1 MTALSRR
8 NATGGKPNQPPEPSP
23 RRNALQGASPSLYNQ
38 RHMSKTI
45 APVTESDYL
54 KAYRVMLLSRVLEE
68 KLASLYRAG
77 MIKGGVFLGRGQEA
91 LSTATGIHLRKGDI
105 FAPLIRDQ
113 AGRLAFGDTVLD
125 TLRTYLGSQ
134 LGSMRGR
141 DGNIHRGRP
150 REGYYAMISHLGA
163 MVPAVAGGLLARRLR
178 GESGVVGATCLGDGG
193 TSTGAFHE
201 GLNAAAV
208 DKLPLVVVVAN
219 NQYAYSTPN
228 SRQYACADLLDK
240 AAGYGVA
247 GHKADGTDLLDCLQ
261 TLRKAVHDAREGGG
275 PQLVVASLLRLVGH
289 GEHDDFSYLDKTL
302 KKSPVGEDCLLVAE
316 KYIVDQGWKTTEDL
330 AEWRREAE
338 QEVNTTADRVR
349 REPSPDAE
357 EDDWA
362 ALSRSEYREQFA
374 AV

>member
-1 MTALSRR
+1 
-8 NATGGKPNQPPEPSP
+8 
-23 RRNALQGASPSLYNQ
+23 
-38 RHMSKTI
+38 MSKTI
-45 APVTESDYL
+45 APVTASDYL
-54 KAYRVMLLSRVLEE
+54 ETYRIMLTSRVLEE

-77 MIKGGVFLGRGQEA
+77 MIKGGVFLGKGQEA
-91 LSTATGIHLRKGDI
+91 LSAATGIHLRKGDI

-134 LGSMRGR
+134 LGPMRGR

-150 REGYYAMISHLGA
+150 RDGYYAMISHLGA
-163 MVPAVAGGLLARRLR
+163 MVPAVAGALLARRLR
-178 GESGVVGATCLGDGG
+178 GETGVVGATCLGDGG

-208 DKLPLVVVVAN
+208 DKLPLIVVVAN

-228 SRQYACADLLDK
+228 TRQYACANLLDK

-247 GHKADGTDLLDCLQ
+247 GHQADGTNLLDCLQ
-261 TLRKAVHDAREGGG
+261 TLRKAVHAARSGEG

-289 GEHDDFSYLDKTL
+289 GEHDDFSYLDKSL
-302 KKSPVGEDCLLVAE
+302 KKSAVGADCLELAEKHLVAE
-316 KYIVDQGWKTTEDL
+316 GWAT
-330 AEWRREAE
+330 AEQIADWRRETE
-338 QEVNTTADRVR
+338 LEVNTTADRVR
-349 REPSPDAE
+349 REPSPDPE
-357 EDDWA
+357 DDDWA
-362 ALSRSEYREQFA
+362 ALSRPEYRETYAA